1 MSPPEEGCKCR
12 NGSNCKIL
20 VFFHYIDKT
29 NTKSHALAHSPLSHA
44 IVPRS
49 LTSRA
54 DRLHAS
60 VCVIASHGRRVASS
74 GPCLSVP
81 SPSPSRCASMVGH
94 AEDAHDVR
102 HLDHLLGRRRSLEVA
117 QPVVHVDVVDET
129 CGEHAMIGP
138 APQARH
144 ACSASRCEGVERCSV
159 RICRKTPACWQ
170 PGMIR

>member
-1 MSPPEEGCKCR
+1 MHAKCNR
-12 NGSNCKIL
+12 MQYISHFPLHRQNKYKIPRAR
-20 VFFHYIDKT
+20 T
-29 NTKSHALAHSPLSHA
+29 LASDSPLSHA

-102 HLDHLLGRRRSLEVA
+102 HLDHLLCRRRSLEVA